1 MPPLCPACAAPLP
14 ARASIRGIDRLHG
27 TPGSFQ
33 VLTCTVCGS
42 GRTIPIV
49 RADELASFYPAEYG
63 AHRRTVGR
71 PRSPSRLVDRV
82 RSRPSLRRPPLRTL
96 HNRPP
101 GHLLDVGSGRGDLG
115 VVLRDKGWQV
125 TGIEPSGAA
134 CDEARSRGVQTEQGT
149 LETVAPRLPGEFGAV
164 VFQHSLEHVVEPAD
178 DLLLARALLADG
190 GLLLVSVPNFASWES
205 RRFGT
210 NWFHLDLPR
219 HRSHFTPDGLE
230 ALLRRSGFVTLSLE
244 TSTSADGLPMSL
256 QYRLLG
262 RRRLVRGPAV
272 YLAAAT
278 AVLLVPLLVAVDR
291 LEQGGDVLHAAA
303 QKAR

>member
-1 MPPLCPACAAPLP
+1 MALLCPACAAPLP
-14 ARASIRGIDRLHG
+14 VRASICGIDRLHG
-27 TPGSFQ
+27 TPGSFR
-33 VLTCTVCGS
+33 VLTCAVCGS

-49 RADELASFYPAEYG
+49 RADQLASFYPAEYG

-71 PRSPSRLVDRV
+71 PRSPSGLVDRL
-82 RSRPSLRRPPLRTL
+82 RSCPSLRRPPLRAL

-115 VVLRDKGWQV
+115 VLLRDKGWQV

-134 CDEARSRGVQTEQGT
+134 CHEARSRGVSTEQGT
-149 LETVAPRLPGEFGAV
+149 LDTVAPRLPGGFGAV
-164 VFQHSLEHVVEPAD
+164 VFRHSLEHVVEPAD
-178 DLLLARALLADG
+178 DLQLARALLADG

-219 HRSHFTPDGLE
+219 HRSHFTQDGLE
-230 ALLRRSGFVTLSLE
+230 ALLRRTGFVTLSLE

-262 RRRLVRGPAV
+262 RRRLVRGPAL

-278 AVLLVPLLVAVDR
+278 AVLVVPLVVGVDR
-291 LEQGGDVLHAAA
+291 LAQGGDVLHAAA